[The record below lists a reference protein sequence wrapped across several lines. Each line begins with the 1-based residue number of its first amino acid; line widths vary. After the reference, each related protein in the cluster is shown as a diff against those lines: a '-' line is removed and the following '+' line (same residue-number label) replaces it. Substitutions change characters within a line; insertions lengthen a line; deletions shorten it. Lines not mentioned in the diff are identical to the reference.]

1 MIWLELVY
9 WVYDVDTIYLTDI
22 KCYLNVVGPNS
33 CVKVDELSLLSLLKK
48 KIKEIN
54 KGKFLTIFNE
64 NRNFSHITMYT
75 FPSSSMWTVLL
86 KIINITQIY
95 NVVKE
100 CYAI

>member
-48 KIKEIN
+48 KDKRN
-54 KGKFLTIFNE
+54 K
-64 NRNFSHITMYT
+64 
-75 FPSSSMWTVLL
+75 
-86 KIINITQIY
+86 
-95 NVVKE
+95 
-100 CYAI
+100 